1 MRIICTGY
9 RNKIEQIS
17 ENHSKTAINIS
28 NRLQKKPNEEATTKY
43 KKGVPDLQ
51 SHSHTTLKRTEEAQ
65 KIQSEDLTI
74 GIEGEEN
81 KRNQS
86 SQKS

>member
-1 MRIICTGY
+1 MGD

-17 ENHSKTAINIS
+17 NNHSKTAINIS
-28 NRLQKKPNEEATTKY
+28 NRLRKKPNEETTRNN

-65 KIQSEDLTI
+65 RNQSEDLTI

-81 KRNQS
+81 KEFQS
-86 SQKS
+86 S